1 MAQQRRG
8 YGDGKRNPLEAAPT
22 LIDVDAATYGTVAD
36 MPASGRIVARAV
48 PILELRPDRSQ
59 PRRTLPSVLR
69 GMWSG
74 RSADMPQIL
83 STWVDMAWAAL
94 GTSELPRNI
103 KQIIESG
110 GDGDLPASAEALVT
124 DLFALVGLAGSI
136 HRNGLINPIH
146 ATRGGMIES
155 GERRWL
161 AYHLLQMFGV
171 GDYSTIPTVQ
181 KGNIDPWLQAAEN
194 GSRSPLDA
202 IGMARQLAL
211 LVMAMYEG
219 DEGIAFD
226 DYDALVLPGA
236 IDRGYYA
243 QVANGSMFSIKRGM
257 LQKILQVT
265 GLKSK
270 SQVSQYRALLAIPD
284 DLWLKADAQH
294 WTEFEIREYVASL
307 KAAEKEPIGLR
318 GVNLSPES
326 DYEEIAPERGAPTAP
341 TVPNVGLYG
350 GSHVQPEPESDDG
363 QLRYDEDEDWG
374 NPDDADD
381 VDYVARFHRDALFIY
396 ASDPDDDDDDDYVA
410 PRAPSPARKVPSPE
424 GKESSKPK
432 TLSTKAILDDVKWG
446 AAIRLLAYVKGTA
459 SRNDPLAA
467 HMQELMTVSD
477 NDISYWVN
485 LPESGAEWWEDV
497 VGARNEAIVAHLNAH
512 LKQLEAYLDYLVQVG
527 NDLHRPK

>member
-8 YGDGKRNPLEAAPT
+8 YGDGKRNPLEVAPT
-22 LIDVDAATYGTVAD
+22 LTEADAATYGTVAD
-36 MPASGRIVARAV
+36 MPSSGRIVARAV

-326 DYEEIAPERGAPTAP
+326 DDEKIAPERGAPTVP
-341 TVPNVGLYG
+341 TAPNVGLYG
-350 GSHVQPEPESDDG
+350 GSQGQPESDDG
-363 QLRYDEDEDWG
+363 QLRYDDDEVWG
-374 NPDDADD
+374 
-381 VDYVARFHRDALFIY
+381 
-396 ASDPDDDDDDDYVA
+396 DPDDDDDDDYVA

-512 LKQLEAYLDYLVQVG
+512 LKHLEAYLDYLVQVG
-527 NDLHRPK
+527 NDLYRPK

>member
-1 MAQQRRG
+1 MPP
-8 YGDGKRNPLEAAPT
+8 KRKGVEYDPFAEDANGGN
-22 LIDVDAATYGTVAD
+22 DVLAATVANYGITLP
-36 MPASGRIVARAV
+36 PASGRIVASPVA
-48 PILELRPDRSQ
+48 ILALRPDRSQ

-236 IDRGYYA
+236 VDRGYYA

-326 DYEEIAPERGAPTAP
+326 DYEEIAPERGAPTVP
-341 TVPNVGLYG
+341 TAPNVGLYG
-350 GSHVQPEPESDDG
+350 GSHVQPESDDG

-374 NPDDADD
+374 NPDAADD

-396 ASDPDDDDDDDYVA
+396 ASDPDDDDDGDYVA
-410 PRAPSPARKVPSPE
+410 PRPPSPARKVPSPE
-424 GKESSKPK
+424 GKVPTKPK
-432 TLSTKAILDDVKWG
+432 TLSTKAILEDAQWG

-459 SRNDPLAA
+459 PRHDPLSAN
-467 HMQELMTVSD
+467 MQELMTISPSD
-477 NDISYWVN
+477 IGYLVN
-485 LPESGAEWWEDV
+485 LSGGSAQWWENV

-512 LKQLEAYLDYLVQVG
+512 LKHLEAYLDYLVQVG
-527 NDLHRPK
+527 NDLYRPK

>member
-326 DYEEIAPERGAPTAP
+326 DDEEIAPERGAPTVP
-341 TVPNVGLYG
+341 TAPNVGLYG
-350 GSHVQPEPESDDG
+350 GSQVQPEPDDG

-374 NPDDADD
+374 NPDD
-381 VDYVARFHRDALFIY
+381 
-396 ASDPDDDDDDDYVA
+396 DDYVA
-410 PRAPSPARKVPSPE
+410 PRAPSPARKVASQE
-424 GKESSKPK
+424 GKEPTKPK
-432 TLSTKAILDDVKWG
+432 TLSTKAILDDPQWG

-459 SRNDPLAA
+459 PRHDPLSAN
-467 HMQELMTVSD
+467 MQELMTISPSD
-477 NDISYWVN
+477 IGYLVN
-485 LPESGAEWWEDV
+485 LSGGSAQWWENV
-497 VGARNEAIVAHLNAH
+497 VSARNEAIVAHLNAH
-512 LKQLEAYLDYLVQVG
+512 LKHLEAYLDYLVQVG
-527 NDLHRPK
+527 NDLYRPK